1 MLLLSDL
8 LTHSGEK
15 EVQYINSHYLHRIR
29 KNYLYGL
36 FIQTI
41 CNNLLRGDEEHLNIF
56 LDSFIKSGLAD
67 DTRVIASDK
76 QDVFLL
82 TLPDGRKIKFSNVP
96 LPKDL
101 IDEYRG
107 NCHAVISSW
116 MRLYKKDHNV
126 SVVLEPNPIYGNFYH
141 SFVVENGDI
150 IDLSHN
156 IMMRYEDYLQLVKPK
171 VLVYEDSRVLLN
183 KMQKLEDNDVAFREC
198 DYVDILKYG
207 MNQQLIKKR
216 KKIKKES
223 ILQLEYLLSFL
234 LEYQYLNILIV

>member
-1 MLLLSDL
+1 MDKYEKLFLKYESRPKKINKFLLDRLLARIKREFSTNNEYITGKEENSFYLLLLSDL

-126 SVVLEPNPIYGNFYH
+126 SVVFC
-141 SFVVENGDI
+141 SRKW
-150 IDLSHN
+150 
-156 IMMRYEDYLQLVKPK
+156 RYNR
-171 VLVYEDSRVLLN
+171 S
-183 KMQKLEDNDVAFREC
+183 
-198 DYVDILKYG
+198 
-207 MNQQLIKKR
+207 
-216 KKIKKES
+216 
-223 ILQLEYLLSFL
+223 
-234 LEYQYLNILIV
+234 